1 VTLTDIAVVKVKCLV
16 VVDVICAYYP
26 QVLIALQDSSL
37 PAPGCEFSYRDAS
50 GNAGIAMRAVRSIDM
65 IAAAAETQYRK
76 FTVEFLV
83 DRLSRIDEQG
93 SGFLV
98 IQVAA
103 AVGVGSVYLEIP
115 QG

>member
-1 VTLTDIAVVKVKCLV
+1 
-16 VVDVICAYYP
+16 
-26 QVLIALQDSSL
+26 
-37 PAPGCEFSYRDAS
+37 
-50 GNAGIAMRAVRSIDM
+50 M